1 MKNKLLSIIVIS
13 TLVLSGCAG
22 KSNNTNNSN
31 SAAPGNKTVSSS
43 QNSSAERVEVKTDFK
58 EIKPGTTPQLSD
70 KQKAEVNAK
79 IGTTISDLNKVLN
92 SIQDAQDIDL
102 NSVN

>member
-1 MKNKLLSIIVIS
+1 MKNNLFSIIVIS
-13 TLVLSGCAG
+13 TLVLSGCTG
-22 KSNNTNNSN
+22 KSNNTNV
-31 SAAPGNKTVSSS
+31 AAPGNNAVSGVQS
-43 QNSSAERVEVKTDFK
+43 QAADKVEVKTDFK

-79 IGTTISDLNKVLN
+79 IGITITDLNKVLN

-102 NSVN
+102 SSVN